1 MDKNPV
7 SVKKGDIVKYGIRV
21 YNEGAMDGYASE
33 ISEDV
38 PEGLEFI
45 WSEKLEDELNK
56 DTTLT
61 KSEKDAISQLKK
73 DLA

>member
-1 MDKNPV
+1 
-7 SVKKGDIVKYGIRV
+7 
-21 YNEGAMDGYASE
+21 MDGYASE

-61 KSEKDAISQLKK
+61 KSEKRRNFI
-73 DLA
+73 